1 MSRPIASTHGV
12 YTPGIGIT
20 ITKANIADEQARRVE
35 QKRQEATPHDIVV
48 EFATPCEQ
56 ISAAKPMGES
66 YFMRSKLYQRRL
78 ARAMRLMK
86 RG

>member
-1 MSRPIASTHGV
+1 MSRPIPSTHGV

-20 ITKANIADEQARRVE
+20 ITKANIADEQARRIE
-35 QKRQEATPHDIVV
+35 ANRQEAMPHDIVV

-56 ISAAKPMGES
+56 ISAAKGDS
-66 YFMRSKLYQRRL
+66 YFTKSKLYQRRL

-86 RG
+86 KG